1 MQPIRL
7 KEISFGLLWVAF
19 FVFYKKCFLFWGE
32 KMKNSLSKEECI
44 KLLTQKAQEIKGSGQ
59 TRLPKRSDFD
69 NLQVMAIKA
78 FFGPFPRALEAAG
91 LKAPR
96 EDAEQKRLE
105 KRLKAKRNK
114 LKYKLEKKSKNCKS
128 SSIKEK

>member
-1 MQPIRL
+1 M
-7 KEISFGLLWVAF
+7 
-19 FVFYKKCFLFWGE
+19 KK
-32 KMKNSLSKEECI
+32 SLSKEECI
-44 KLLTQKAQEIKGSGQ
+44 KLLTQKAQEIKESGQ

-69 NLQVMAIKA
+69 GLQVMAIKA

-91 LKAPR
+91 LKAPSK
-96 EDAEQKRLE
+96 DAEQKRLE

-114 LKYKLEKKSKNCKS
+114 LKFKLEKKSKNCKS